1 MGGIVD
7 VVVVGEPDGKTGV
20 PLEYSGIGEGGA
32 VATLERRVIWVG
44 GGLTLCTGLKTAV
57 VGSPTLTV
65 TGHQSMAVVVMAG
78 MEMVVVMVWVSP
90 PAADDSSVV
99 VSGGHEMV
107 VVEPSCDGGSTSVHG
122 GMHEAVAPPPGAQ
135 MLVGTPVLVGESQD
149 ARAAALPEYRRILDA
164 FAASSVHLAAPLTHQ
179 AFPKTRTFLNLWPN
193 SVWQCLELTC
203 FHVPPGALERQL
215 FEHAFGAFERMTE
228 PSVLA
233 GIPVACT
240 VDATGGWQPEP
251 DENSGCQ
258 VFTGVLFWNSP
269 AARAEWYEE
278 LFRLSCES
286 YELFGQKLDALKI
299 LAAEGV
305 VTRFLELQKQ

>member
-1 MGGIVD
+1 MRIGPVSISVVVMGGKVMVLEPEVTVDAGKVVVVGFLVGRETEMVGWGCIVTGWGVGKKMGGIVD
-7 VVVVGEPDGKTGV
+7 VVVVGEPDGETGV

-78 MEMVVVMVWVSP
+78 MEMVVVIVWVSP

-135 MLVGTPVLVGESQD
+135 MLVGT
-149 ARAAALPEYRRILDA
+149 
-164 FAASSVHLAAPLTHQ
+164 
-179 AFPKTRTFLNLWPN
+179 
-193 SVWQCLELTC
+193 
-203 FHVPPGALERQL
+203 
-215 FEHAFGAFERMTE
+215 
-228 PSVLA
+228 
-233 GIPVACT
+233 
-240 VDATGGWQPEP
+240 
-251 DENSGCQ
+251 
-258 VFTGVLFWNSP
+258 
-269 AARAEWYEE
+269 
-278 LFRLSCES
+278 
-286 YELFGQKLDALKI
+286 
-299 LAAEGV
+299 
-305 VTRFLELQKQ
+305 